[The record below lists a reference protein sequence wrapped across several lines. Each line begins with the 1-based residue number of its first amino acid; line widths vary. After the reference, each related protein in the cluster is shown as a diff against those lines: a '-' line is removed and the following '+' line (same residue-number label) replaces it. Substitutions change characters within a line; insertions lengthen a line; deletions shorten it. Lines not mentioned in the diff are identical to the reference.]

1 VRDRIG
7 ILLNSEHPHEVL
19 MDTARLIEQVGLSTL
34 WYGDERFY
42 YETYTG
48 LAAAALATSRI
59 RLGPAV
65 SDPYTR
71 HPAITAAGMASLDE
85 LSGRRAVLGYGAG
98 ASGFEILGITASRP
112 VATLKEAVDII
123 RRLWRGEHVTS
134 DGPEIRI
141 NDGYMKVPAREMPIY
156 LAADGPRLLRLAGAI
171 ADAVVTSH
179 CASPRILAPR
189 LKDIARGVKDE
200 GRRTPPGVVARVD
213 VSISRDRTS
222 AFDVAKI
229 RVGRYFWARY
239 PTIPYL
245 ADHGLELPPELERR
259 LQAAGP
265 FRRTHELGFFRP
277 FADAIPDELVP
288 PLVLVGTPAEVGGQ
302 LRELFAAGADEVM
315 AYPITADGDPRE
327 SIRLLAEAASL
338 AEN

>member
-1 VRDRIG
+1 VRERIG

-42 YETYTG
+42 YETLTG
-48 LAAAALATSRI
+48 LAAAALATSRV

-85 LSGRRAVLGYGAG
+85 LSRGRAVLGYGAG

-141 NDGYMKVPAREMPIY
+141 SDGYLKVPAREMPIY
-156 LAADGPRLLRLAGAI
+156 IAADGPRLLRLAGAI
-171 ADAVVTSH
+171 ADAVITSH

-189 LKDIARGVKDE
+189 LEEIARGVSDQ
-200 GRRTPPGVVARVD
+200 RRPTSPAVVARVD
-213 VSISRDRTS
+213 VSIARDRTA
-222 AFDVAKI
+222 AFEVAKVRI
-229 RVGRYFWARY
+229 GRYLWARY

-245 ADHGLELPPELERR
+245 AQHGLTLPPELERR

-265 FRRTHELGFFRP
+265 FRRTHEVEFFRP
-277 FADAIPDELVP
+277 FADAIPDEFVP
-288 PLVLVGTPAEVGGQ
+288 PLVLVGTPVDVGVQ
-302 LRELFAAGADEVM
+302 LRDLFAAGANEVM
-315 AYPITADGDPRE
+315 AYPITSDGDPRD

-338 AEN
+338 VQN